1 MKRDFTHGVA
11 WSAAAS
17 WLEQAAAAIIF
28 LVIAKLI
35 GVESFGITAMAFA
48 FLFLGEYLVR
58 DTVTEAIVER
68 EFLEEGRLEATFVA
82 LTGFALVLT
91 LILIILAPVIAWLY
105 GEPVVASLLI
115 VASPTVL
122 MIGVAG
128 VSTALL
134 RRRLHSAGNGIG
146 NIVKF

>member
-1 MKRDFTHGVA
+1 MKRDFTKGLA
-11 WSAAAS
+11 WTAAAS

-48 FLFLGEYLVR
+48 FLFLGEYLIR
-58 DTVTEAIVER
+58 DTITEAIVER
-68 EFLEEGRLEATFVA
+68 SSLEEGRREATFVV
-82 LTGFALVLT
+82 LTGFALALT
-91 LILIILAPVIAWLY
+91 LALVILAPVIARLY
-105 GEPVVASLLI
+105 GQPEVMALLI

-128 VSTALL
+128 VSAPP
-134 RRRLHSAGNGIG
+134 
-146 NIVKF
+146 